1 MDYYLRTTSKEDFL
15 KDLILVEIEIDCFEH
30 YFQNQSI
37 IIDWI
42 GQIPIIDENAELIDE
57 IIYNEGQYVNIRS
70 IEAIDVSKFIN
81 TEDVHPNKPYRI
93 FS

>member
-1 MDYYLRTTSKEDFL
+1 MDYYLKTTTKEDFL
-15 KDLILVEIEIDCFEH
+15 QDLILVDIEIDYFEH

-42 GQIPIIDENAELIDE
+42 GQIPIIDENAEPIDE

-70 IEAIDVSKFIN
+70 IEAIDVSKFNN
-81 TEDVHPNKPYRI
+81 TKDVHPNKPYRI